1 MAFRG
6 NYNEYIVGVV
16 VFPVFALSTYFYDII
31 VSILSD
37 IFMLL
42 IASHFFISLRI
53 ETVKTFSAVA

>member
-1 MAFRG
+1 MSV
-6 NYNEYIVGVV
+6 VGVV